1 MEDHKL
7 KELIT
12 DSLKKLEGTAF
23 QDSKLL
29 TEMNNALSWLLT
41 LTVVLFVYYSKFF
54 SNIELSC
61 PKLIIVQASKYL
73 FVISLVL
80 FLTHKISLILYEKI
94 KSLYQESL
102 RTHALELKYD
112 IRHVQKRI
120 STDQDL
126 SFFTF
131 INRFRNGELVP
142 HPNLDNRPK
151 QFQKYEQTISN
162 LGRILKFT
170 FWTEIVIFVLFMIGA
185 CSLIF

>member
-1 MEDHKL
+1 MDDDKI

-54 SNIELSC
+54 SIELSC
-61 PKLIIVQASKYL
+61 LQLIIVQASKYL

-80 FLTHKISLILYEKI
+80 FLIHKISLIQYEKI

-112 IRHVQKRI
+112 IKHVQKRI

-142 HPNLDNRPK
+142 HPNLDDRPK
-151 QFQKYEQTISN
+151 HFQKYDRTISN

-170 FWTEIVIFVLFMIGA
+170 FWAEIVVFVLFMIGA